1 MRAWLKMFLI
11 VRLLSGDMRGVR
23 TDERLLSGDMR
34 GVRTDER
41 LLSGDM
47 RGVVVLQLITIL
59 FSDQNFYAS
68 LT

>member
-11 VRLLSGDMRGVR
+11 V
-23 TDERLLSGDMR
+23 RLLSGDMR